1 MGKRVHEFEFFKDNN
16 VGIIYDLSIGVLSG
30 FAVLVVILQF
40 NSNLSQTQNEFLN
53 ICDNLV
59 YILFVLDGIAK
70 CILATDWKQFIIKN
84 KIDYIALFPF
94 QFLLQTNLGSVFK
107 LLKVVTY
114 FFRLIDNMKDFLRTT
129 RTVGIIGSAV
139 SITLVG
145 SIIIY
150 FFEREGGD
158 IKTYGDSLWLSLV
171 TLTTIGYGDITP
183 KTSAG
188 RIVAMVL
195 MITGIGFLSMLT
207 STFSTYLI
215 SLKYHRDRTF
225 IEDEDKVYIDVSDL
239 SEGKR
244 DKLRSYY
251 NYLKQE
257 KD

>member
-1 MGKRVHEFEFFKDNN
+1 MKKRVHEFEFFKDRN
-16 VGIIYDLSIGVLSG
+16 VGIIYDLSIGFLSV
-30 FAVLVVILQF
+30 FAVLIVILKF
-40 NSNLSQTQNEFLN
+40 DTDLSVTQIEFLN

-70 CILATDWKQFIIKN
+70 CILASDWKQFIMKN

-94 QFLLQTNLGSVFK
+94 QFLLETNFRSVFK
-107 LLKVVTY
+107 LLRVVTY
-114 FFRLIDNMKDFLRTT
+114 FFRVIDNMKNFLRTT
-129 RTVGIIGSAV
+129 KVIVIIGGAL

-145 SIIIY
+145 SVIIY

-158 IKTYGDSLWLSLV
+158 VKTYWDSLWLSLV

-188 RIVAMVL
+188 KLIATVL
-195 MITGIGFLSMLT
+195 MLTGIGFLSMLT

-215 SLKYHRDRTF
+215 SLKYNRDNMF
-225 IEDEDKVYIDVSDL
+225 IEDEDKVYIEITDL
-239 SEGKR
+239 SEKKR
-244 DKLRSYY
+244 DKLISYY

-257 KD
+257 E